1 MEGVDEVVAALQGG
15 DQAEIYKHLQSFNTQ
30 NAQTFG
36 FPDLQQDKRKDLVLA
51 ILEVLNKDM
60 QPSCHAT
67 CLSTIRILS
76 RDKASLQFLA
86 KPPCVTT
93 LLKHAGMDGAEA
105 VVELPEDEVM
115 AEAEKCLCNIIFT
128 SPTAQRLCSSNG
140 CVEGV
145 AGRLKCISD
154 PHLSYDVKIFA
165 VRLTFLLTALCI
177 DIRQRLQ
184 VEFNAPALLLSAM
197 EHTLGVE
204 NNSTLGTLEGVVLTD
219 EQVDLLSEILKTMF
233 NVTLTGQARQLDEE
247 ELERYKQMTAVCRY
261 MLMCRASSETK
272 QEELHSHTIN
282 LMTNMPRSCLG
293 EVIVR
298 QGERGVGTE
307 YDGWNMDAIMTIL
320 DFLERR
326 VDQNKRLL
334 ETLTPVLTCLIAI
347 SRANRNIR
355 KFLRTKVLPPLRDVE
370 SLPQEGCKLRN
381 KCVRLMTCVVTE
393 VKETAAE
400 FLFVLCK
407 ENVDRLVKYTGFG
420 NAAGLLA
427 HRGLLAGGPSSGQ
440 DNYSS
445 GDEESDTEE
454 YLVAKDKINPVTGRV
469 EPDRPNPLEEMTEEQ
484 KEHLFMQL
492 ASDFDKLTREGIVKP
507 TMIGSDG
514 RLHVVEG
521 GVAEMVARA
530 QTPPPDH
537 SDNEEED
544 PNE

>member
-1 MEGVDEVVAALQGG
+1 MEGVDAVVGVLQGG
-15 DQAEIYKHLQSFNTQ
+15 DQAEICQHLQSFNTQ
-30 NAQTFG
+30 HAQTFG
-36 FPDLQQDKRKDLVLA
+36 FPNLQQDKRKDLVSA
-51 ILEVLNKDM
+51 ILEVLNQDM

-105 VVELPEDEVM
+105 VLELPEDEVI

-184 VEFNAPALLLSAM
+184 VEFNIPALLLSAM

-204 NNSTLGTLEGVVLTD
+204 NNSTLGTLEGAVLTD

-247 ELERYKQMTAVCRY
+247 ELERYKHMTAVCRY
-261 MLMCRASSETK
+261 MLMCRASSEAK

-282 LMTNMPRSCLG
+282 LMTNMPRNCLS
-293 EVIVR
+293 EVIVQ

-326 VDQNKRLL
+326 IDQNKRLL

-347 SRANRNIR
+347 SRANRNVR
-355 KFLRTKVLPPLRDVE
+355 KFLRTKTGVYFR
-370 SLPQEGCKLRN
+370 
-381 KCVRLMTCVVTE
+381 CVRLMTCVVTE
-393 VKETAAE
+393 VKEAAAE

-427 HRGLLAGGPSSGQ
+427 HRGLLAGGPCSGQ
-440 DNYSS
+440 HNYSS

-521 GVAEMVARA
+521 GVAEMMARA
-530 QTPPPDH
+530 QTPPPDN

-544 PNE
+544 DNE